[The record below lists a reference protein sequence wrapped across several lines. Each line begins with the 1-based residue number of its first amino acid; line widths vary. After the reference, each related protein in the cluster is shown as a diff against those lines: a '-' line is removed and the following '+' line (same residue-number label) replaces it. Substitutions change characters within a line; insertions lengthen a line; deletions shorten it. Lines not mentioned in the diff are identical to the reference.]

1 MEYQQYAT
9 LHYFA
14 ARRSHSVAYVREDDI
29 MRAAVANLSARLDR
43 AAWKAFVA
51 RIRGLAHRL
60 TGHAEK
66 HAEAVAHA

>member
-14 ARRSHSVAYVREDDI
+14 DRHNHSVAYVREEDI

-43 AAWKAFVA
+43 AAWKAFTSRVL
-51 RIRGLAHRL
+51 GLAQRL
-60 TGHAEK
+60 TGHGEK
-66 HAEAVAHA
+66 HPEAVAHA